1 MSLYR
6 LTEKQIQILS
16 VIHQHRVF
24 QEEDIDMDQLLTEL
38 PYQTSKESMQFSL
51 RALIKKG
58 FIEKNDQWAVRRGR
72 ARRTY
77 SLTEF
82 GKTMLR
88 L

>member
-16 VIHQHRVF
+16 VIHQHRMDQDEAV
-24 QEEDIDMDQLLTEL
+24 DMDQLLAEL
-38 PYQTSKESMQFSL
+38 PYTTSKESMQFSL

-58 FIEKNDQWAVRRGR
+58 FIKKNDQWAVRRGR

-77 SLTEF
+77 DLTEF

>member
-1 MSLYR
+1 MSHQ
-6 LTEKQIQILS
+6 LTEKQIQIVS
-16 VIHQHRVF
+16 AIHTHTVNF
-24 QEEDIDMDQLLTEL
+24 EEDIDMDQLLNEL
-38 PYQTSKESMQFSL
+38 PYKTSKESMQFSL

-58 FIEKNDQWAVRRGR
+58 FIVKREKWAVRRGR

-77 SLTEF
+77 ALTNF